1 MLTNIYL
8 KHFRGFKDTAVGPL
22 KRVNLIVGQND
33 TGKTG
38 LLEALALLLTDP
50 PQSAHSLPQLFRSVS
65 GDPNENFWKWLR
77 YNKDSKNAVQVRA
90 QFDDLPEFGVL
101 LATDT
106 GRPQGASHQ
115 FGGRLESDT
124 GTHQGASRQV

>member
-38 LLEALALLLTDP
+38 LLEALALLVTDP
-50 PQSAHSLPQLFRSVS
+50 PQNAHSLPQLFRSAG
-65 GDPNENFWKWLR
+65 GDLNENFWKWIF
-77 YNKDSKNAVQVRA
+77 YNKDTTKAVEITA
-90 QFDDLPEFGVL
+90 GFDNEKDFGL
-101 LATDT
+101 LL
-106 GRPQGASHQ
+106 QMN
-115 FGGRLESDT
+115 
-124 GTHQGASRQV
+124 